1 MFMQERRRTDT
12 SLSLTQGMVSLW
24 KESFSI
30 FCHDNFCF
38 FVLFFLPLFCYTV
51 PRIIQ
56 KREKL
61 CIFFF
66 LWFIHYW
73 STQGKEPKT
82 KNKQLL
88 NFCEKQSVGL
98 CSSLKKRERQRDR
111 GPFPPPFYSVSLI
124 YTIFKLVDVLSCYLC
139 LVVGVYYMVIWTQ
152 CGRMES

>member
-1 MFMQERRRTDT
+1 MQERRRTDT
-12 SLSLTQGMVSLW
+12 SLSLTQGMVSLCQVW
-24 KESFSI
+24 LFGKESFSI

-38 FVLFFLPLFCYTV
+38 FVFFAFILLHSSENNTKKGETV
-51 PRIIQ
+51 Y
-56 KREKL
+56 
-61 CIFFF
+61 FFF

-111 GPFPPPFYSVSLI
+111 GPFPPHFTLSHLFTQFLNWLMYFRA
-124 YTIFKLVDVLSCYLC
+124 IFV
-139 LVVGVYYMVIWTQ
+139 
-152 CGRMES
+152 

>member
-1 MFMQERRRTDT
+1 MQERRRTDT
-12 SLSLTQGMVSLW
+12 SLSLTQGMVSLCQVW
-24 KESFSI
+24 LFGKESFSI

-111 GPFPPPFYSVSLI
+111 GPFPPHF
-124 YTIFKLVDVLSCYLC
+124 TLSHLF
-139 LVVGVYYMVIWTQ
+139 TQ
-152 CGRMES
+152 FLNWLMYFRAFFV